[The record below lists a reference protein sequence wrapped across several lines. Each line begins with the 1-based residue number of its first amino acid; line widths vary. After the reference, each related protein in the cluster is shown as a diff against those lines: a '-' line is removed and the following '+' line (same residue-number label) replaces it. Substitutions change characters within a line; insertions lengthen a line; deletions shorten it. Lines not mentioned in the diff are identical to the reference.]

1 MFKIS
6 IIVATYNRPD
16 ALYLVLKA
24 LAAQQVNN
32 FNYEVIIADDGS
44 DAKTQDLIQ
53 QLQPQLTY
61 PLQHIWQKDEGFRL
75 AKIRNLAIAASTGDY
90 LIFLDGDC
98 VPQVDFIAKHYQL
111 AEKGWFVAGNR
122 ILLSSIFTQKVIEN
136 QQAIWSWNIYKWLA
150 IYLQRKINR
159 LSPLLR
165 LPNNF
170 LRKLHKLKWQ
180 GANGCNIAVWRKNI
194 LAINGF
200 DEQFQGWGHEDADLV
215 VRLFKQGV
223 YRKEGRFA
231 VPVFHLWHPQQDR
244 SQEAENFARLG
255 QQL

>member
-75 AKIRNLAIAASTGDY
+75 AKIRI
-90 LIFLDGDC
+90 
-98 VPQVDFIAKHYQL
+98 
-111 AEKGWFVAGNR
+111 
-122 ILLSSIFTQKVIEN
+122 
-136 QQAIWSWNIYKWLA
+136 
-150 IYLQRKINR
+150 
-159 LSPLLR
+159 
-165 LPNNF
+165 
-170 LRKLHKLKWQ
+170 
-180 GANGCNIAVWRKNI
+180 
-194 LAINGF
+194 
-200 DEQFQGWGHEDADLV
+200 
-215 VRLFKQGV
+215 
-223 YRKEGRFA
+223 
-231 VPVFHLWHPQQDR
+231 
-244 SQEAENFARLG
+244 
-255 QQL
+255 